1 MNTPQWTRVGCI
13 LLAIALTGIGTVM
26 SSTSTALATQSGTSR
41 AYCEVETAGTTVDV
55 MRPQPS
61 DDPPVIDDVNW
72 FARPVP
78 NPDGHWIVA
87 YGSHNLNYLYD
98 LTSGTQVR
106 IPDESD
112 AVATPDGRYMTV
124 PSHYTATDTV
134 NFYDLPTL
142 LDRLAH
148 GEDASDVP
156 PVFAHEHADLADVY
170 YQSIGVV
177 SDEREGAAEVTV
189 YRMMFSGGNHPE
201 PPGFRI
207 IDYEFRR
214 DNGSTVVTPSAPMKL
229 CPEIVKDMATPFIS
243 KDGRY
248 VVAHDDGYPQQ
259 SASLK
264 IFEITDVDPANRTT
278 SCAMRVDFG
287 FAAGKADFSFDNSM
301 LTFHVS
307 KHKYLT
313 PFVNGGIPAPTITD
327 VVVVDL
333 KLDDAGRIIG
343 YGGLTRV
350 TTSQKEGVGSYFP
363 AFMPDGRLFYISN
376 TVPRN
381 EPDPKRFEFRVVDP
395 GDEVRLA
402 DLFTDAEYRTRAATI
417 GELWRATC
425 APKMEPF
432 KPGEAEWSFLSVD
445 AHSCQSLVDDNWT
458 STSPSTSELLAT
470 CARLPK

>member
-1 MNTPQWTRVGCI
+1 MNTPQWTRVGCV
-13 LLAIALTGIGTVM
+13 LLAIALAGLGTVM
-26 SSTSTALATQSGTSR
+26 SSTSTALATQNETSR
-41 AYCEVETAGTTVDV
+41 AYCEVETAGTTVEV

-61 DDPPVIDDVNW
+61 DDLPVIDDVNW

-98 LTSGTQVR
+98 LTSGIQIR

-142 LDRLAH
+142 LDRLAR

-177 SDEREGAAEVTV
+177 SDQREGAAEVTV
-189 YRMMFSGGNHPE
+189 YRMMFSGGTHPE

-259 SASLK
+259 PASLK

-307 KHKYLT
+307 KHNYLT
-313 PFVNGGIPAPTITD
+313 PFVNGGIPA
-327 VVVVDL
+327 
-333 KLDDAGRIIG
+333 
-343 YGGLTRV
+343 
-350 TTSQKEGVGSYFP
+350 SQ
-363 AFMPDGRLFYISN
+363 
-376 TVPRN
+376 
-381 EPDPKRFEFRVVDP
+381 
-395 GDEVRLA
+395 
-402 DLFTDAEYRTRAATI
+402 
-417 GELWRATC
+417 
-425 APKMEPF
+425 
-432 KPGEAEWSFLSVD
+432 
-445 AHSCQSLVDDNWT
+445 AHS
-458 STSPSTSELLAT
+458 
-470 CARLPK
+470 